1 MQDEQGAVSSLAAAN
16 EGLLFQRLRYW
27 RLRNAVR
34 VLVAQSSPRIFLIL
48 LFSLLIALGVF
59 GASYEGFRYMSVR
72 QLPMLGGLVGM
83 LFDLLFLA
91 LAAMLIFSTGIIL
104 YSSLFSAAETTFLLA
119 SPARADQI
127 FAYKYQ
133 GAIAFSSWAFLLLGG
148 PIFVAYGIA
157 AGAPWYFYPLLPL
170 FFLGY
175 VLVPGCLGAL
185 CCLLVVNCAPRG
197 KKQVLIGSVV
207 VVVFLAIY
215 WVFRFRTGA
224 EFSVWNRDDVQ
235 AIAHRF
241 SLAQGSLMPNHWMSR
256 GLQYAARGNLSEGD
270 PRTVGYYLALLWS
283 NGLALYVVTA
293 WIAGRCYRRGYDR
306 LWTGGT
312 LRRRYGGGWLDRIVD
327 RSVGFLDR
335 QTRLLIIKDFRTF
348 RRDPAQWAQILIFG
362 GLMTL
367 YFANMRRL
375 YINDITDGNRNGIS
389 FLNLCATALLLCTYT
404 SRFIYP
410 MLSLEGRKFW
420 ILGLLPLERERL
432 LWGKYAFSASGALV
446 IAEFLVVLSDVMLEM
461 PWLPIVLH
469 VITVAVLA
477 LGLSGLSVGLGAV
490 MPNFRE
496 TDPSKIAVG
505 FGGTLNLVSGL
516 LFIGVTVAL
525 LAGVWHAVAM
535 MRDRISDPLTL
546 SEASIIFVSL
556 GIGLIIGVA
565 AIVVPLRLGAAALR
579 RMEF

>member
-1 MQDEQGAVSSLAAAN
+1 MHTMPVN
-16 EGLLFQRLRYW
+16 EGWLFQRLRYW
-27 RLRNAVR
+27 RLRNAVK
-34 VLVAQSSPRIFLIL
+34 VLLAQSSPRIALIL
-48 LFSLLIALGVF
+48 FFSVLIALGVF
-59 GASYEGFRYMSVR
+59 GASFEGFHYMAARS
-72 QLPMLGGLVGM
+72 LPLVGGLVGM
-83 LFDLLFLA
+83 LFDLLFFA
-91 LAAMLIFSTGIIL
+91 LAAMLVFSTGIIL
-104 YSSLFSAAETTFLLA
+104 YSSLFSAAESGFLLA

-133 GAIAFSSWAFLLLGG
+133 GAIAFSSWAFLLLGA

-157 AGAPWYFYPLLPL
+157 AAAPWYYYPLLPL

-175 VLVPGCLGAL
+175 VLLPGCVGAI
-185 CCLLVVNCAPRG
+185 CCLLVVNCVPRG
-197 KKQVLIGSVV
+197 KRQMLIVSVV
-207 VVVFLAIY
+207 LVLFLAIY
-215 WVFRFRTGA
+215 WVFRFRSGA

-235 AIAHRF
+235 ALATRF
-241 SLAQGSLMPNHWMSR
+241 SVAQGTLMPNHWMST
-256 GLQYAARGNLSEGD
+256 GLQVASQGD
-270 PRTVGYYLALLWS
+270 KGERKNIAYYLALLWA
-283 NGLALYVVTA
+283 NGLALYVLTA
-293 WIAGRCYRRGYDR
+293 WLARRLYRRGYDR

-312 LRRRYGGGWLDRIVD
+312 LRRRYGGGWLDRLLD
-327 RSVGFLDR
+327 RSVGFLDPR
-335 QTRLLIIKDFRTF
+335 TRLLIVKDFRTF

-432 LWGKYAFSASGALV
+432 LWGKYAFSATGALA

-477 LGLSGLSVGLGAV
+477 LGLSGLSVGLGAM

-516 LFIGVTVAL
+516 LFIGVSIAL

-535 MRDRISDPLTL
+535 THEHIAEPMTL
-546 SEASIIFVSL
+546 QEGILVILCL
-556 GIGLIIGVA
+556 GLGLIIGLS
-565 AIVVPLRLGAAALR
+565 AIVLPLRLGSAALR
-579 RMEF
+579 KMEF